1 MTVRFCWVDIYRLI
15 IHETGPLRAKML
27 VDALQF
33 PCLPTQS
40 PSGKRVSA
48 VTLQFLM
55 FNFYFLPFHGIF
67 ITYRKFLLLIGI
79 FITYRKFFDAL
90 YLSFTDFHPP
100 PPTAVSQIYKLR

>member
-67 ITYRKFLLLIGI
+67 ITYRKF
-79 FITYRKFFDAL
+79 FDAL

-100 PPTAVSQIYKLR
+100 TPTAVSQIYKLR